1 MRSTE
6 DFVRFCREIDEGTAQ
21 GFARAKRRGDFL
33 GWLFGKRET
42 KFLEVEGMARPKKI
56 DQYIEAAANGES
68 SPGMVLELAAEL
80 IKTRARVRAAEGII
94 SGLLASS
101 GQDLTQTVCQMAIEA
116 AEKFVQA
123 DQKGRPDR
131 D

>member
-1 MRSTE
+1 
-6 DFVRFCREIDEGTAQ
+6 
-21 GFARAKRRGDFL
+21 
-33 GWLFGKRET
+33 
-42 KFLEVEGMARPKKI
+42 MARPKKI